1 MVLHLSA
8 DKSKQISFDARLDRP
23 ERFETTGDGDN
34 GLLMTGQLDNGTDG
48 KGVRYVARIR
58 VLNRGGEIS
67 VHGNVLSV
75 RRANEL
81 VLLIAAGTDYH
92 GFAGRQTEDP
102 QAATLN
108 DLNLAAKKSF
118 KLLREAH
125 IADYQK
131 YFQRVSLQLEPL
143 DVAAAE
149 KPTPERL
156 KIAKSSRL
164 SNLEEPAH
172 DFGRRNQKPA
182 GCEHRL
188 AGETTAQ
195 LNSCQI

>member
-1 MVLHLSA
+1 
-8 DKSKQISFDARLDRP
+8 
-23 ERFETTGDGDN
+23 
-34 GLLMTGQLDNGTDG
+34 
-48 KGVRYVARIR
+48 
-58 VLNRGGEIS
+58 
-67 VHGNVLSV
+67 
-75 RRANEL
+75 
-81 VLLIAAGTDYH
+81 
-92 GFAGRQTEDP
+92 
-102 QAATLN
+102 
-108 DLNLAAKKSF
+108 LNLAAKKSF

-172 DFGRRNQKPA
+172 DALLRGWQTQGPLLLI
-182 GCEHRL
+182 H
-188 AGETTAQ
+188 
-195 LNSCQI
+195 